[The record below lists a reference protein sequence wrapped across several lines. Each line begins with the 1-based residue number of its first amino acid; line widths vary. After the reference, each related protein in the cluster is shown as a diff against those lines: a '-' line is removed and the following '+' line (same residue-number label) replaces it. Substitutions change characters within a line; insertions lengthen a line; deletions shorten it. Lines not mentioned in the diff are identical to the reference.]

1 MTLTDRLTI
10 AVCDLVAAATGE
22 PCPDPFRATARRLIA
37 AELANTETR
46 TTYSTGAP
54 TTTVSSAGTVTVAP
68 RVMADALA
76 NLDAATIRPKP
87 HLVAPLTP
95 EAKAILEA
103 AAAHDHTLD
112 QADTTPV
119 VPAHLPAGAPI
130 VMPRG
135 GKGRPPTLLARLDT
149 AGPLEVR
156 RLAGDHGSTPKAVK
170 ELLGRKHLAG
180 DETQQAK
187 EWCAA
192 HDVDWITGTPGVPKR
207 TPAPPAAPTVDGDLV
222 EEILT
227 PFPLEEPERIEAEED
242 TPPAP
247 RPTVVPDPPVVAQ
260 ARVENGHGNV
270 FGCSDCLYIAGRL
283 DELGRHV
290 LAKHHRQVANIE
302 RRPLDADEIAERVA
316 EADRLVAER
325 VS

>member
-1 MTLTDRLTI
+1 MTLTDRLTV

-22 PCPDPFRATARRLIA
+22 PCPDPFRNTVRRLIA

-46 TTYSTGAP
+46 TTYSTGA
-54 TTTVSSAGTVTVAP
+54 TASSAGTVTIAP

-76 NLDAATIRPKP
+76 NLDAATIRP
-87 HLVAPLTP
+87 
-95 EAKAILEA
+95 
-103 AAAHDHTLD
+103 
-112 QADTTPV
+112 TPV
-119 VPAHLPAGAPI
+119 VPARIPTGAPI
-130 VMPRG
+130 VMPRRG
-135 GKGRPPTLLARLDT
+135 RGRPPTVTARLDT

-156 RLAGDHGSTPKAVK
+156 RLTRDHGSTPKAIK
-170 ELLGRKHLAG
+170 EILGRKHLAG

-187 EWCAA
+187 EWCAT
-192 HDVDWITGTPGVPKR
+192 HDVPWITGTPGVPKR

-222 EEILT
+222 EEIILT
-227 PFPLEEPERIEAEED
+227 PFPLAEED
-242 TPPAP
+242 TPPPP

-270 FGCSDCLYIAGRL
+270 FGCSDCLFIAGRL
-283 DELGRHV
+283 DELGRHI

-316 EADRLVAER
+316 EADRLVAGEA
-325 VS
+325 S

>member
-1 MTLTDRLTI
+1 MTVTLTDRLTV

-46 TTYSTGAP
+46 TTYSTGA
-54 TTTVSSAGTVTVAP
+54 TASSAGTVTVAP

-76 NLDAATIRPKP
+76 NLDAATIRP
-87 HLVAPLTP
+87 TP
-95 EAKAILEA
+95 I
-103 AAAHDHTLD
+103 
-112 QADTTPV
+112 
-119 VPAHLPAGAPI
+119 VPARIPAGAPI
-130 VMPRG
+130 VMPRR
-135 GKGRPPTLLARLDT
+135 GKGRLPPLQARLDA

-156 RLAGDHGSTPKAVK
+156 RLTREHGSTRKAI
-170 ELLGRKHLAG
+170 LQLAG
-180 DETQQAK
+180 RTTIAGHETQQAK
-187 EWCAA
+187 AWCATHNVPWEKA
-192 HDVDWITGTPGVPKR
+192 PTGRPRATPP
-207 TPAPPAAPTVDGDLV
+207 PAPVVAEDDDLHVDCDIVDDEEAV
-222 EEILT
+222 EEIILT
-227 PFPLEEPERIEAEED
+227 PFPLADKD
-242 TPPAP
+242 TPPP

-270 FGCSDCLYIAGRL
+270 FGCSDCLFIAGRL
-283 DELGRHV
+283 DELGRHIS
-290 LAKHHRQVANIE
+290 AKHHRQVANIE

>member
-1 MTLTDRLTI
+1 MTVTLTDRLTV

-46 TTYSTGAP
+46 TPYSTGA
-54 TTTVSSAGTVTVAP
+54 TASSAGTVTIAP

-76 NLDAATIRPKP
+76 NLDATTI
-87 HLVAPLTP
+87 TP
-95 EAKAILEA
+95 
-103 AAAHDHTLD
+103 
-112 QADTTPV
+112 TPV
-119 VPAHLPAGAPI
+119 VPNRIPAGAPV
-130 VMPRG
+130 VMPRRG
-135 GKGRPPTLLARLDT
+135 RGRPPTVTARLDT
-149 AGPLEVR
+149 AGPHNVR
-156 RLAGDHGSTPKAVK
+156 RLTRDHGSTPKAIK

-192 HDVDWITGTPGVPKR
+192 HDVPWITGTPGVPKR
-207 TPAPPAAPTVDGDLV
+207 TPALSAAPTVDGDLV
-222 EEILT
+222 EEIPT
-227 PFPLEEPERIEAEED
+227 PFPLAEED
-242 TPPAP
+242 TPSPP

-270 FGCSDCLYIAGRL
+270 FGCSDCLFIAGRL